1 MKGFRLVEENRRI
14 KSNSTAEVRR
24 KIKKDDGK
32 TGNSAG
38 VNEWQGK
45 VGGESVMK
53 EIPTERQEEVQIPDV
68 ENQDQ
73 IQNLNQHTDLEGWFP
88 DWDSRRRTE
97 EPRVDPGGPCGFHRW
112 YGDGGGGY
120 AGCGGE
126 STLECNGRQ
135 DICLPKAKD
144 RAFPKTIGLV
154 SDRDTKA
161 TPKTSKRSHSA
172 TIIAHIIYSRE
183 VGVAYEDMPFQP
195 QDHFPGVDADWAGR
209 RFFEAGI

>member
-1 MKGFRLVEENRRI
+1 MKGFRFVEENRRI

-73 IQNLNQHTDLEGWFP
+73 IQNLNQ
-88 DWDSRRRTE
+88 
-97 EPRVDPGGPCGFHRW
+97 
-112 YGDGGGGY
+112 
-120 AGCGGE
+120 
-126 STLECNGRQ
+126 
-135 DICLPKAKD
+135 
-144 RAFPKTIGLV
+144 
-154 SDRDTKA
+154 
-161 TPKTSKRSHSA
+161 
-172 TIIAHIIYSRE
+172 
-183 VGVAYEDMPFQP
+183 
-195 QDHFPGVDADWAGR
+195 
-209 RFFEAGI
+209 